1 MQKTPV
7 SERLHIG
14 IYGRCNSGKSS
25 LVNALTGQEI
35 SVVSSQAGTTTDTVT
50 KSMELPEAGAVLLM
64 DTPGLDDATDLGTMR
79 MEAAMKTLD
88 RTDIAVLLF
97 NGHDDIGLEKRLLEE
112 FDRREIAVITV
123 LSGCDRIVS
132 VSEAAVRIHD
142 LTGRKPICVSSVTGE
157 GLPELR
163 KAIAGCTIKEDRL
176 LTAGLCEKGD
186 TVLLVMPQDSQAPKG
201 RLIQPQVQTIRE
213 LLDRGCTP
221 VCCTPETM
229 ERALAALSDAPSLII
244 TDSQVFDTVWKMKP
258 EASPLTSFSI
268 LFARYKGDI
277 GEFIRGAELI
287 SRLTEDSRI
296 LIAEACTHVPQH
308 EDIGRVKLPA
318 LLRRKIGKKVQ
329 IDIVGGS
336 DFPDSL
342 EDYDLIIHC
351 GACMFTR
358 RHVMTRVAMARE
370 ANIPITNY
378 GTAIAALTGILDKVV
393 Y

>member
-112 FDRREIAVITV
+112 FERRGIAVITV

-229 ERALAALSDAPSLII
+229 ERALAALSDTPSLII

-318 LLRRKIGKKVQ
+318 LLRRKIGKNVQ